1 LGLLSPSLSIERLAR
16 STALLVVAVGAGF
29 VALVADAGQV
39 EIPREGLTIVHKRL
53 PITSE
58 TIDE

>member
-1 LGLLSPSLSIERLAR
+1 LSIERLAR